1 MEKKI
6 PTLIKASISHYVAKR
21 DRALS
26 ELEIYLT
33 KSSGV
38 GEHAKVTDEV
48 IKLFEEIDHAN
59 GVLDT
64 INNIVE
70 NSINLDRD
78 SQNKQ
83 ELT

>member
-59 GVLDT
+59 GVLET
-64 INNIVE
+64 INEVVE
-70 NSINLDRD
+70 NSLSLEPGLN
-78 SQNKQ
+78 NKKQ
-83 ELT
+83 TK